1 MMKKLVFTI
10 FAYTLSAIAFAEDK
24 AEFKRT
30 IPLAPTDHVILD
42 VAVSK
47 GDVAILYSHAGE
59 ITVAATARA
68 GDNKDLPANFFD
80 SVLTVERA
88 GEHVKV
94 RSATNA
100 AYVDRPL
107 RVSYTI
113 SVPNLIEINTAVDEG
128 KQTVAGVLGPVK
140 IVSGSGDIKA
150 SYITTTLDAKTGGG
164 NIAVVRVGSS
174 AKVETA
180 AGNISLK
187 DIGPASV
194 AIVKKG
200 TGRIE
205 MDGVSGSFTGS
216 ADAGELDAK
225 GGVYGDWN
233 LTTVSGNI
241 RIGISESKFE
251 IDAATRSGVLSIED
265 DEIESTQDCNRRQC
279 RQKVNGGGK
288 MVRARSESGAI
299 VFE

>member
-1 MMKKLVFTI
+1 MMKKIVFTI
-10 FAYTLSAIAFAEDK
+10 FACTLSAIAFAEDK
-24 AEFKRT
+24 AEFTRT
-30 IPLAPTDHVILD
+30 IKLAPTDHVILD

-47 GDVAILYSHAGE
+47 GDVAITYSHAGE

-68 GDNKDLPANFFD
+68 GDDKDLPANFFD

-94 RSATNA
+94 RSVAHFS
-100 AYVDRPL
+100 RP
-107 RVSYTI
+107 VKFSYTI
-113 SVPNLIEINTAVDEG
+113 SVPNWIEINTAVDEG

-140 IVSGSGDIKA
+140 IVSGSGDITA

-180 AGNISLK
+180 AGNINLK

-216 ADAGELDAK
+216 TDAGELDAK

-241 RIGISESKFE
+241 RIGISESKYE
-251 IDAATRSGVLSIED
+251 IDAATRTGVLSIENND
-265 DEIESTQDCNRRQC
+265 IESTQDCNRHEC
-279 RQKVNGGGK
+279 RQKVDGGGK
-288 MVRARSESGAI
+288 IVRARSESGAI
-299 VFE
+299 VLE